1 MFTPAVGGGCYMPAF
16 QAERRL
22 AAGATND
29 VTDDTRKNTSAGGG
43 GQRKS
48 GNVKCGVRSAEFGVN
63 KPEKTSSAERGVNG
77 KTATATGLTPASSA
91 SICAIPGPP

>member
-16 QAERRL
+16 QAERHRV
-22 AAGATND
+22 AGTAND
-29 VTDDTRKNTSAGGG
+29 VTNHTCKDTSVGSG

-77 KTATATGLTPASSA
+77 ETATATGLTPALSA